1 MRQFNTIAANAF
13 MELIRQPI
21 FLLLTTLSSLFIVFL
36 AAVPYFAM
44 GEDGK
49 MVKDSAL
56 AVMLMIGL
64 FVAVLSASSS
74 VAHEIRTGTA
84 LAVLAKPVGRAKFLL
99 AKYCGLAAALV
110 VLAYV
115 NTLATLL
122 ASRMA
127 FDAYGEAD
135 LVGTGI
141 YFGAVALA
149 YVLAGFT
156 NYFLRR
162 PFVSDAVLFF
172 TLLTTVAFV
181 VLAFFVELTRP
192 GGASEP
198 GMYKVDWRL
207 LPACVLVL
215 LALLLLA
222 GLALACST
230 RYDVVPTLVICT
242 GLFLLGLMSDYLFGK
257 RAEAGSWWAT
267 VFHTV
272 LPNWQLFWLA
282 DAIEGTRSHAIAGV
296 WGYVGKATGYVVGYL
311 GASLAVALI
320 LFEDRELS

>member
-1 MRQFNTIAANAF
+1 MRQFVTIGSNAF
-13 MELIRQPI
+13 MELVRQPI
-21 FLLLTTLSSLFIVFL
+21 FLLLTTLSSLFIIFL
-36 AAVPYFAM
+36 STVPYFGM
-44 GEDGK
+44 GEDTK
-49 MVKDSAL
+49 LVKDSAL
-56 AVMLMIGL
+56 AAMLMVGL
-64 FVAVLSASSS
+64 FVAVLSASAS

-110 VLAYV
+110 VLVYV
-115 NTLATLL
+115 NSLATLL

-127 FDAYGEAD
+127 FDAYGDAD
-135 LVGTGI
+135 LVGLGI
-141 YFGAVALA
+141 YFGSVALA
-149 YVLAGFT
+149 YVLAGFS

-162 PFVSDAVLFF
+162 PFVSDAVLFL
-172 TLLTTVAFV
+172 TLLTTIAFV
-181 VLAFFVELTRP
+181 LLAFFIELKPP
-192 GGASEP
+192 GATEP
-198 GMYKVDWRL
+198 GMYKVDYRL

-230 RYDVVPTLVICT
+230 RYDTVPTLVICT
-242 GLFLLGLMSDYLFGK
+242 TLFLLGLMSDYLFG
-257 RAEAGSWWAT
+257 RHAEAGKWWAT

-296 WGYVGKATGYVVGYL
+296 WGYVGKATAYVIGYL
-311 GASLAVALI
+311 GASLAVALM

>member
-1 MRQFNTIAANAF
+1 MRQFNTIAANAL
-13 MELIRQPI
+13 MELVRQPI

-49 MVKDSAL
+49 MVKDSSL
-56 AVMLMIGL
+56 ATMLMIGL
-64 FVAVLSASSS
+64 FVAVLSASAS

-110 VLAYV
+110 VLCYV

-122 ASRMA
+122 SSRMA

-162 PFVSDAVLFF
+162 PFVSDAVLFL
-172 TLLTTVAFV
+172 TVLTTMAFIF
-181 VLAFFVELTRP
+181 LAFFLELKRP
-192 GGASEP
+192 GTTEP
-198 GMYKVDWRL
+198 GMYKVDYRL

-230 RYDVVPTLVICT
+230 RYDTVPTLVICT
-242 GLFLLGLMSDYLFGK
+242 ALFLLGLMSDYLFGR
-257 RAEAGSWWAT
+257 RAEAGAWWAT
-267 VFHTV
+267 VCHTV

-282 DAIEGTRSHAIAGV
+282 DAIEGTRSHAIEGV

-311 GASLAVALI
+311 GASLAVALM

>member
-1 MRQFNTIAANAF
+1 MRQFITIATNAF
-13 MELIRQPI
+13 MELVRQPS
-21 FLLLTTLSSLFIVFL
+21 FLLLATGSSLFIIFL

-44 GEDGK
+44 GEDTK
-49 MVKDSAL
+49 LVKDSAL
-56 AVMLMIGL
+56 AVMMMIGL
-64 FVAVLSASSS
+64 FVSVLSASAS

-84 LAVLAKPVGRAKFLL
+84 LAVLAKPVGRAQFLL
-99 AKYCGLAAALV
+99 AKYCGLAAALT

-115 NTLATLL
+115 NTLASLL

-127 FDAYGEAD
+127 FDAYGDAD

-141 YFGAVALA
+141 YCGSVALA

-162 PFVSDAVLFF
+162 PFTSDAVLF
-172 TLLTTVAFV
+172 LAVLTTLAFTW
-181 VLAFFVELTRP
+181 LAFFVELKRP
-192 GGASEP
+192 GGEP

-215 LALLLLA
+215 MAFLLLA

-230 RYDVVPTLVICT
+230 RYDTVPTLVICT
-242 GLFLLGLMSDYLFGK
+242 VLFMLGLMSDYMFGR

-282 DAIEGTRSHAIAGV
+282 DAIEGTRSHAIPGV
-296 WGYVGKATGYVVGYL
+296 WGYVAKAGAYVVGYL
-311 GASLAVALI
+311 GASLAVALM